1 MSQRKRVKTSGTG
14 PVIRWCFPSIGSFT
28 FLLTLYLL
36 LISSWRFL
44 LDSDTGWHI
53 RNGQLILATGQVPRT
68 DPFSFSMAGK
78 EWFAWEWLADVL
90 MALAHQSR
98 GLAGVVAGAL
108 IVLLLAFG
116 LLYQVMIRR
125 GSDPLLA
132 RDRKS
137 VV

>member
-1 MSQRKRVKTSGTG
+1 
-14 PVIRWCFPSIGSFT
+14 
-28 FLLTLYLL
+28 LTLYLL

-132 RDRKS
+132 S
-137 VV
+137 VVALFAAIVALSTGWRAPISSRSCS